1 MPQGPDLSWL
11 CWLRKEKEMTLN
23 GAIKGLE
30 NFHRYVYDFYGLG
43 GIYDMRATHADIE
56 KATAIYLFACATE
69 GGPEWGDGD
78 SLDRERVRDILI
90 EKLGYIFPEKGEE
103 AA

>member
-1 MPQGPDLSWL
+1 
-11 CWLRKEKEMTLN
+11 MTLN

-43 GIYDMRATHADIE
+43 GIYDMRATRADIE
-56 KATAIYLFACATE
+56 RATAIYLFACATE

-78 SLDRERVRDILI
+78 SIDRERVRDILT
-90 EKLGYIFPEKGEE
+90 EKLGYIFPEKEEE
-103 AA
+103 AAA